1 MHAYLESTTQTAAT
15 SGSSFATYQP
25 FVTSIAGKL
34 ARGIRSWSRL
44 LRALR
49 AEASFR
55 SAPAQ
60 LHSHHQSQS
69 SIIIRL
75 HIAGHSQGS
84 SFDSLLIDCK
94 NGDGSKQLHH
104 SANEDSTSMPSTTS
118 FGAFEAKIF
127 TETP

>member
-1 MHAYLESTTQTAAT
+1 MRAYLESATQTAAT

-34 ARGIRSWSRL
+34 AQGIESSSRL
-44 LRALR
+44 SRALR

-60 LHSHHQSQS
+60 LRSRHQSQS

-75 HIAGHSQGS
+75 HMAGHSLDS
-84 SFDSLLIDCK
+84 SYDSLLADCK
-94 NGDGSKQLHH
+94 NGVGSTQLHH